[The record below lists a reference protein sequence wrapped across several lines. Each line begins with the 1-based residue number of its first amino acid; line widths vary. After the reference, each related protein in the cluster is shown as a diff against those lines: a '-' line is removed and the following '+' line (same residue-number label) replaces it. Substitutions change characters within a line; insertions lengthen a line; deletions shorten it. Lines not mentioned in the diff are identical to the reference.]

1 LQIPHTL
8 AQWMA
13 LPAEDISGVVLPKR
27 LAVLVSLD
35 GTRRFA
41 NMRDPSSREDWAR
54 YSQLGKEAMVSLVD
68 TLFALGVQTI
78 LITALWPSNFTR
90 GNEYAK
96 VVLGPL
102 GLAGVT
108 DATWR
113 VVYDRWGARAR
124 LSGTWREAEPWMVE
138 EMEKVAAQYVAA
150 TPEGD
155 RLVLWEA
162 DAGDILEATLKLA
175 AQVGH
180 SRGAI
185 LAAQYPEGPERIH
198 IAIKS
203 GRLSTLDR
211 IVSPVM
217 LDKTDLYL
225 VSNLTLELTEDQLRA
240 ILYDHLFLRHAAPED
255 NMSYSDQ
262 YLAAYRRWHD
272 ARPPRVVG
280 LGELDPGGYW
290 SIRGGDDSVELLKP

>member
-1 LQIPHTL
+1 
-8 AQWMA
+8 MA

-54 YSQLGKEAMVSLVD
+54 YSQLGKEATVSLVE

-102 GLAGVT
+102 GLAGLT

-138 EMEKVAAQYVAA
+138 EMEKVAGQYVAA

-155 RLVLWEA
+155 RLLLWEA

-175 AQVGH
+175 AQVGP

-185 LAAQYPEGPERIH
+185 LAAHYPDGPERIH

-290 SIRGGDDSVELLKP
+290 SIRGGDDSEELLKP